1 MVIMEIHTSNKDS
14 SNLQTESANKAA
26 SGQQSGLANEGI
38 ERISQALWKV
48 INAQI
53 EENDASLWKMWR

>member
-1 MVIMEIHTSNKDS
+1 MEIHTSKKDS
-14 SNLQTESANKAA
+14 SNLQTESANKAP

-53 EENDASLWKMWR
+53 AENDASLWKMWR